1 MRYRSF
7 GKLDWRPSALGFGA
21 MRLPIVDGD
30 SSKIVEAKAI
40 KMIRYAIDQG
50 VNYIDTAYPY
60 HKGNSEIVVGKAL
73 KDGYRKKVKLATK
86 LPVWL
91 VEEGKD
97 FDKFLDEQLKKLKV
111 NHIDFYLFHGLDR
124 QRWEKICKL
133 DIFSWAE
140 KALSDGRIGYL
151 GFSFHDSYK
160 VFQKIIDDYNK
171 WTFCQIQYNFLDV
184 DFQAGKRGLKYAASK
199 GLAVVVMEPLKGG
212 KLAELPQAIQKMW
225 QKAKAKRTP
234 VDWAL
239 QWVWNQPRISLL
251 LSGMSTLQ
259 QVKENVQSA
268 NLSAV
273 NSLKPEELSLIDQIR
288 EKYEKLVPIS
298 CTQCKYCLPCPQ
310 GINIPR
316 ILDIYNNAKFFGR
329 LKKAKSSYQSLDK
342 KASSCVQCGQCEK
355 LCPQKIEI
363 RKWLKKADALLSS
376 PDQL

>member
-60 HKGNSEIVVGKAL
+60 HQGNSEIVVGKAL

-91 VEEGKD
+91 VEKGKD

-111 NHIDFYLFHGLDR
+111 EHIDFYLLHGLNR

>member
-111 NHIDFYLFHGLDR
+111 NHIDFYLLHGLDR